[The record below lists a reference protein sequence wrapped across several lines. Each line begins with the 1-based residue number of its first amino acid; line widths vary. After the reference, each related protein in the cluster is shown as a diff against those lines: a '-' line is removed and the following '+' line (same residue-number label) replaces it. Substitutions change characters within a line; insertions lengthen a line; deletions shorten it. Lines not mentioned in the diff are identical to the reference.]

1 MQMDSFPDEGP
12 LTRLVQWAD
21 YLEQIAWERPEML
34 LISVAGLL
42 YYLCVGKGTDIALL
56 GLSLLPRFIKGSAVL
71 HQEYAQLAGTA
82 LLAITTILSVAVLA
96 QRNIF
101 RTSTAWNHTSQ
112 PYFIPSRTTHRRMF
126 PKTHAFSY
134 SYLTIGVPV
143 GYRGRVNNLLTI
155 DGSSDQL
162 SWWQKLVAF
171 TPFTVDG
178 EGYLSRGPNS
188 RGLRGK
194 LDEYLESEVC
204 NHPLVS

>member
-1 MQMDSFPDEGP
+1 M
-12 LTRLVQWAD
+12 VQ
-21 YLEQIAWERPEML
+21 ERPEAL
-34 LISVAGLL
+34 FLPVAIIM
-42 YYLCVGKGTDIALL
+42 YYVFIGTRVDTALL
-56 GLSLLPRFIKGSAVL
+56 GLVLLPHLTNALAVL
-71 HQEYAQLAGTA
+71 HYEYTQLAGTA
-82 LLAITTILSVAVLA
+82 PAATIAILAVALTVYRSLF
-96 QRNIF
+96 N
-101 RTSTAWNHTSQ
+101 TNVAWSHTSQ

-155 DGSSDQL
+155 DESAEKL
-162 SWWQKLVAF
+162 SWWRRLVAF

-178 EGYLSRGPNS
+178 EGYLSRGSNN

-204 NHPLVS
+204 NHLLAS